1 MTGQVPFMNSYSPV
15 HSHEIGHLGRFKPLA
30 GAGGI
35 PSYIPIPQFSV
46 RVNKRTVIGM
56 MVFLLGSNEEVAGG
70 SHAGT
75 SSGTDGGIRNAVR
88 PPVDIHHLLFLSTT
102 TSSFPGSDGS
112 SSHLSRCPGI
122 VPVSSKYPVISSTGI
137 WEEGTGE
144 DSLPVVPQDENKNGT
159 HRQETNGWK
168 RDNFISISRITA
180 LDSWRPEKEPLFDKT
195 VNYQSKNLFSF
206 TPALR
211 YHIRARLPRS
221 RPFPV
226 PRSRPWDQASAKVRA
241 ASAVW
246 ECPSC
251 TGLSAMAPP
260 TPGGLDLYNSR
271 CSTPPGSSSPQKPR
285 AFSWVR
291 AWKNCAPAIPSAY

>member
-46 RVNKRTVIGM
+46 SVNKRTVIGM

-144 DSLPVVPQDENKNGT
+144 SSLPVVPQDENKNGT

-180 LDSWRPEKEPLFDKT
+180 LDSWRPEKRT
-195 VNYQSKNLFSF
+195 
-206 TPALR
+206 
-211 YHIRARLPRS
+211 
-221 RPFPV
+221 
-226 PRSRPWDQASAKVRA
+226 
-241 ASAVW
+241 
-246 ECPSC
+246 
-251 TGLSAMAPP
+251 
-260 TPGGLDLYNSR
+260 
-271 CSTPPGSSSPQKPR
+271 
-285 AFSWVR
+285 AF
-291 AWKNCAPAIPSAY
+291 